1 MSRTA
6 LVAGGSG
13 GVGSAICAV
22 LAREGCDVALTYRS
36 NRDAAEATA
45 KAVEATGRQAS
56 VHQVDLTDAA
66 ATREVVESCTTLD
79 VLVYAAGPYFPMAYA
94 GDIEPERFAHQMAND
109 TLACFN
115 LVQPALPALR
125 GSRGSVV
132 AVSTPAVRRFPSRD
146 LLSAAPKAAIEQIVR
161 SVAVEYGKFGVRANA
176 VGVGLLEDGM
186 FEDLVA
192 NGDYTES
199 ILELSRR
206 AIPLRRFGS
215 GADIAEAVA
224 FLASDRAGWITGQV
238 LDVDGGYSA

>member
-1 MSRTA
+1 M
-6 LVAGGSG
+6 
-13 GVGSAICAV
+13 
-22 LAREGCDVALTYRS
+22 
-36 NRDAAEATA
+36 
-45 KAVEATGRQAS
+45 
-56 VHQVDLTDAA
+56 
-66 ATREVVESCTTLD
+66 
-79 VLVYAAGPYFPMAYA
+79 YAAGPYFPMAYT

-125 GSRGSVV
+125 RSRGSIV

-161 SVAVEYGKFGVRANA
+161 GIAVEYGKFGVRANA

-186 FEDLVA
+186 FEDLMA

-199 ILELSRR
+199 ILDLSRR

-215 GADIAEAVA
+215 APTSPKRWRSWRRTGPAGSPARSSTSTAATAPEA
-224 FLASDRAGWITGQV
+224 SGRRPT
-238 LDVDGGYSA
+238 S